1 MSIEVVA
8 KGESMTPNEVIEKLH
23 SVRNALGD
31 ASTYASNANEYAA
44 EAECAAERAASAATE
59 AEEYADLALEELNEV
74 LKTVEGEDIVF
85 SSQREA
91 IVNEVTEE
99 LRVTMRTE
107 IIQEV
112 VDELQKVMS
121 NLDVWS
127 WLRNYAKRNMLNDG
141 R

>member
-31 ASTYASNANEYAA
+31 ASTYASNANEYAG
-44 EAECAAERAASAATE
+44 EAKCAAGRAASAANE
-59 AEEYADLALEELNEV
+59 AMEYADAALEELSEV
-74 LKTVEGEDIVF
+74 LKIVEG
-85 SSQREA
+85 REA
-91 IVNEVTEE
+91 IVDE
-99 LRVTMRTE
+99 LRVTLRTE

-121 NLDVWS
+121 NLGVWS
-127 WLRNYAKRNMLNDG
+127 WAKLYEKKHVE
-141 R
+141 

>member
-8 KGESMTPNEVIEKLH
+8 KGESMPPNEVIEKLH

-44 EAECAAERAASAATE
+44 EAECAAGRAASAATE

-74 LKTVEGEDIVF
+74 LKTVEG
-85 SSQREA
+85 REA

-121 NLDVWS
+121 NLGVWS
-127 WLRNYAKRNMLNDG
+127 WAKLYEKKHVE
-141 R
+141 